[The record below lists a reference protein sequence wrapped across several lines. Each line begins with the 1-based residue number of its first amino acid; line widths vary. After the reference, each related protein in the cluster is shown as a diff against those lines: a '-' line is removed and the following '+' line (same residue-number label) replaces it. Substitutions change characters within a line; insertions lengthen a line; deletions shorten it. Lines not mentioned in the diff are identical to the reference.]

1 LQHLEKAGIAGF
13 FFATTAVRVRSTSGG
28 LRVLR
33 SRWGARLNRRLSARV
48 STAHA
53 FIDAGHKVK
62 TADVESVL
70 IKPLRC
76 KSPKMLSSDS
86 EREQVRVFAL
96 VCARYGVDNKA
107 RSEET

>member
-1 LQHLEKAGIAGF
+1 VH
-13 FFATTAVRVRSTSGG
+13 
-28 LRVLR
+28 
-33 SRWGARLNRRLSARV
+33 LNRRLSAGV
-48 STAHA
+48 YTAHA
-53 FIDAGHKVK
+53 LIDVVHKVK

-70 IKPLRC
+70 IKPLHC

-96 VCARYGVDNKA
+96 VCARYGVDNKV

>member
-1 LQHLEKAGIAGF
+1 MH
-13 FFATTAVRVRSTSGG
+13 
-28 LRVLR
+28 
-33 SRWGARLNRRLSARV
+33 LNRRLSARV
-48 STAHA
+48 YTAHA
-53 FIDAGHKVK
+53 LIDVVHKVK

-70 IKPLRC
+70 IKPLHC

-96 VCARYGVDNKA
+96 VCARYGVNNKV